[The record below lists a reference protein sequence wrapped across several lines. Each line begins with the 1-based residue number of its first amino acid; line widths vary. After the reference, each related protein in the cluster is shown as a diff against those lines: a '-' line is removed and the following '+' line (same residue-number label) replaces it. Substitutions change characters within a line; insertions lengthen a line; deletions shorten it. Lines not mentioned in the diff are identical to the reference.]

1 MVFLYIFLTAVFA
14 SLYYWIR
21 IRRHGV
27 DHELDE
33 LFAVL
38 VGVFFPVTVPFALPF
53 AIIRWLNEKF

>member
-1 MVFLYIFLTAVFA
+1 MIILYMFLAAVFA

-21 IRRHGV
+21 LRRYGI
-27 DHELDE
+27 DHDMDA

>member
-1 MVFLYIFLTAVFA
+1 MVFLYIFLAAVFA

-21 IRRHGV
+21 IRRYGV

-53 AIIRWLNEKF
+53 AIVRWLNEKF